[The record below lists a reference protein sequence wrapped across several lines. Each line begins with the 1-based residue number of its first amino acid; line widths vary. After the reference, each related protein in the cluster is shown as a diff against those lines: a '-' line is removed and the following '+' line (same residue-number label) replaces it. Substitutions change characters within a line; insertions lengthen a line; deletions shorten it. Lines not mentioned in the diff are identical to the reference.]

1 MGVFNKDVKV
11 VAAICDIGLEIQDV
25 DLLHGEQKQ
34 DWYLKIN
41 PKAKILNFQVRTS
54 NIHMIEDINLYRYW
68 FTGN

>member
-41 PKAKILNFQVRTS
+41 PKAKI
-54 NIHMIEDINLYRYW
+54 
-68 FTGN
+68 